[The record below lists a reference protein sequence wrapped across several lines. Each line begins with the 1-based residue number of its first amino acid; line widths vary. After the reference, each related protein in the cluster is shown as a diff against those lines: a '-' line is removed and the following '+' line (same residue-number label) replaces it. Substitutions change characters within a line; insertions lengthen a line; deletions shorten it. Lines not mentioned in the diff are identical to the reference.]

1 MVMVAL
7 QEQEEGIQH
16 RQRFCRGQ
24 TRSTAKIHISLETA
38 ELLKI
43 YCVLNRLKMVEF
55 TTEVIE
61 KELKEFRRQLEA
73 MRKLKQSP

>member
-1 MVMVAL
+1 MVAL

-16 RQRFCRGQ
+16 RQGSGSGQ

-61 KELKEFRRQLEA
+61 KELKEFRQQLE
-73 MRKLKQSP
+73 RLRRLK